1 MSALMH
7 TRLPAASFRRRA
19 ALFAA
24 VAIAAAGTGCQSEK
38 VTWHPYPSMTFAE
51 VSLPRG
57 AVVRVVS
64 SKDPSAKEFAGM
76 LRKALEAA
84 GDVSVAAGADLPTHL
99 VYVQGCVGSRA
110 DTPEEAKYTGRVSVE
125 TKEGDTGSF
134 QRIVRSGGSTCTSA
148 RELSLSV
155 YDAKTLSPVAFLSL
169 PMWDGRE
176 ISGRGGDG
184 AGKAEADMQKLFA
197 ELAARRVEEVFS
209 TQNRSIRV
217 PVPVEADP
225 RLKVRFTQIGAAVGA
240 GDDEALKR
248 QLSLLDEMADDP
260 SVLPGSL
267 EEFAAASAADGW
279 EPPEGSSREQILGNY
294 YLFAL
299 RREIGCT
306 DPEEME
312 EIHAEM
318 LRILELSEGPSLRM
332 ACPVALGRLEMKLA
346 ALRR

>member
-76 LRKALEAA
+76 LRKALENA
-84 GDVSVAAGADLPTHL
+84 GDVSVTAGADTPTHL
-99 VYVQGCVGSRA
+99 VYVQGCADFRA
-110 DTPEEAKYTGRVSVE
+110 DTPEEAEFTGRVSVE
-125 TKEGDTGSF
+125 TKEGDSGSF

-176 ISGRGGDG
+176 TSGRKDGD
-184 AGKAEADMQKLFA
+184 GKAEADMQNLFA
-197 ELAARRVEEVFS
+197 GLAARRIEELFS

-225 RLKVRFTQIGAAVGA
+225 RLKVRFTQISAAVGA

-248 QLSLLDEMADDP
+248 QLSLLDDLADDP
-260 SVLPGSL
+260 SVLPGTL

-279 EPPEGSSREQILGNY
+279 APPEGSSREQILGNY

-306 DPEEME
+306 NPEEME
-312 EIHAEM
+312 EIHSEM

-332 ACPVALGRLEMKLA
+332 ACPVALGRLETKLA